1 MPFQLPT
8 NQKNTPIWVLC
19 YNFARSRSYLLKKIF
34 HEVIITIP
42 ETLPLACIIGPI
54 TGCH

>member
-19 YNFARSRSYLLKKIF
+19 YNFARSRSYLLKKVF

-42 ETLPLACIIGPI
+42 ETLPLAGIIGPI